1 MRNGSLVF
9 LVQKIGRAGQ
19 ITTHILGRAQN
30 GPPGQERTKSLVGIA
45 VQQILR
51 HVHID
56 NRPFRL
62 RRINIQN
69 LVFDFLD
76 GCGRRVL
83 LGFNSTLQ
91 NRHRQRGQCQ
101 RNLQGHLLGLHGKG
115 LFLDGCKALAL
126 RGIPIVSW
134 QQEVRAVRFRFDYKR
149 FAVGVRLHGVID
161 GKHSV
166 CRLTD
171 ENNANRLL
179 NNGFHDNGRLNDGP
193 LNDGLLDDGLLDNG
207 FHDNGRLNDGPLND
221 GLLDDGLLDNGFHD
235 NGRLNDRCLDDERFS
250 DRLLSN
256 RLLNDR
262 LLSDRLLDDGLLK
275 NDLLGGGYL
284 KDLSLSEGKG
294 REETGA
300 QKGAQNQRQDTLQR
314 FVSHDNHSFKGTF
327 TGIYLYSIIISPG

>member
-1 MRNGSLVF
+1 M
-9 LVQKIGRAGQ
+9 
-19 ITTHILGRAQN
+19 T
-30 GPPGQERTKSLVGIA
+30 
-45 VQQILR
+45 
-51 HVHID
+51 
-56 NRPFRL
+56 
-62 RRINIQN
+62 
-69 LVFDFLD
+69 
-76 GCGRRVL
+76 
-83 LGFNSTLQ
+83 
-91 NRHRQRGQCQ
+91 
-101 RNLQGHLLGLHGKG
+101 LHGKG

-161 GKHSV
+161 GNHSV

-171 ENNANRLL
+171 ENNANR
-179 NNGFHDNGRLNDGP
+179 
-193 LNDGLLDDGLLDNG
+193 
-207 FHDNGRLNDGPLND
+207 
-221 GLLDDGLLDNGFHD
+221 LLDNGFHD
-235 NGRLNDRCLDDERFS
+235 NGRLNDRCLDDG
-250 DRLLSN
+250 
-256 RLLNDR
+256 LLNDGSLNDGLLGDGLLNDGLLDDG
-262 LLSDRLLDDGLLK
+262 LLSDRLLNDGPLNDRLLNDGLLDDGLFK